1 MSLDKSIE
9 LISEKK
15 FSEAKDIL
23 EKLTIVE
30 PENFEAFKNLGLC
43 YVNLEEFEPALKAF
57 LRSID
62 IKNDD
67 ATSYFYIATI
77 YDKLEDFQ
85 NAEKYYKKVL
95 AIRPEHADSYKNLAL
110 LSFRNNDFDSAI
122 GILNKAIEVCE
133 PDFELYYMLSSCF
146 MTKNDIDS
154 AIECLNRAR
163 ELEPTSPQIINSIG
177 SCYLKLKDKAKALEY
192 FEQAFEIDPYDP
204 IANFNIGLIYDSD
217 GDHIRAFN
225 YFEEAYKKLPIEN
238 ILASYA
244 NCAYLCKKIPLAS
257 QLYSTL
263 VAIRP
268 DVLKYQ
274 RNLMLTLEMLHDYK
288 NALIIAERLFEHSPK
303 DDVLLR
309 KIATY
314 NRCVGEYDR
323 AIKVFE
329 LLMKKGKFDSDT
341 FWELGVCYIRL
352 DEKDNALNAFKNAI
366 KLSPDNAIAHK
377 DLALLYLRLNLLDWA
392 EDEISEALKIAPDN
406 FEINFGAGV
415 LYYTIGKYDSADKHF
430 AHVADCAEVDA
441 LFNASYAQNLLY
453 LGQVEPAVL
462 LFKKA
467 LSADPKCEIALYEL
481 AKHYFNEKKYS
492 PAANLVQELL
502 MINPD
507 AEYEYLQ
514 AKIDIASK
522 KYKKAIMALL
532 KLTELYPQNHLI
544 LLDLATSYYK
554 TDDFEN
560 AKKYIKASLSIYPD
574 FEDGLKLLKKL
585 ENNNGK

>member
-1 MSLDKSIE
+1 MSLPS
-9 LISEKK
+9 
-15 FSEAKDIL
+15 
-23 EKLTIVE
+23 
-30 PENFEAFKNLGLC
+30 
-43 YVNLEEFEPALKAF
+43 
-57 LRSID
+57 
-62 IKNDD
+62 DD

-77 YDKLEDFQ
+77 YDKLEDFD

-95 AIRPEHADSYKNLAL
+95 LIRPEHADSYKNLAL
-110 LSFRNNDFDSAI
+110 LSFRNNDFEGAI
-122 GILNKAIEVCE
+122 EILNKALQFETS
-133 PDFELYYMLSSCF
+133 DFELHYMLSSCY
-146 MTKNDIDS
+146 MTLDKIDL
-154 AIECLNRAR
+154 AIECLNKA
-163 ELEPTSPQIINSIG
+163 LEFEPNSPQIINSLG
-177 SCYLKLKDKAKALEY
+177 SCYLKLKDREKALEY
-192 FEQAFEIDPYDP
+192 FERAFEIDPYDP

-244 NCAYLCKKIPLAS
+244 NCAYLCKKIPLAA

-268 DVLKYQ
+268 DVIKYQ
-274 RNLMLTLEMLHDYK
+274 KNLMLVLEALHDFK
-288 NALIIAERLFEHSPK
+288 NALIIAEKLYRLNPK
-303 DDVLLR
+303 DDILLR
-309 KIATY
+309 KLATY
-314 NRCVGEYDR
+314 HRSIGNYDN
-323 AIKVFE
+323 AIKTFE
-329 LLMKKGKFDSDT
+329 ILFKKVKIDSDS
-341 FWELGVCYIRL
+341 FWELGVCYVKL
-352 DEKDNALNAFKNAI
+352 DEKDSALNSFKNAI
-366 KLSPDNAIAHK
+366 KLEPNNAVAHK
-377 DLALLYLRLNLLDWA
+377 DLAILYLRLNLLDWA
-392 EDEISEALKIAPDN
+392 EDEISEALKLAPDD

-415 LYYTIGKYDSADKHF
+415 LYFTIGKYDLADKYF
-430 AHVADCAEVDA
+430 AHVADCADVDA

-481 AKHYFNEKKYS
+481 AKHYFGEKKYS
-492 PAANLVQELL
+492 PASNLVQELL

-507 AEYEYLQ
+507 PEYEYLQ
-514 AKIDIASK
+514 AKIDMAMK
-522 KYKKAIMALL
+522 KYKKAIMSLL

-574 FEDGLKLLKKL
+574 FEEGLKLLKKL
-585 ENNNGK
+585 ENTNGK

>member
-15 FSEAKDIL
+15 FEEAKEIL
-23 EKLTIVE
+23 EKLSLKEQGNLEV
-30 PENFEAFKNLGLC
+30 FKNLGLC
-43 YVNLEEFEPALKAF
+43 YVNLEEFELALKAF
-57 LRSID
+57 MQAIA
-62 IKNDD
+62 IKSDD

-77 YDKLEDFQ
+77 HDKLEDFD

-95 AIRPEHADSYKNLAL
+95 AIRPEHIDSYKNLAL

-122 GILNKAIEVCE
+122 EILDRALEVE
-133 PDFELYYMLSSCF
+133 PNDFELHYMLSSCY
-146 MTKNDIDS
+146 MTQDKLDLAID
-154 AIECLNRAR
+154 CLNKAHV
-163 ELEPTSPQIINSIG
+163 LEPKSPQIINSLG
-177 SCYLKLKDKAKALEY
+177 SCYLKLKDSKRALEY
-192 FEQAFEIDPYDP
+192 FEQAFELDPYDP
-204 IANFNIGLIYDSD
+204 IANFNIGLIYDAE

-244 NCAYLCKKIPLAS
+244 NCAYLCKKIQLAA

-268 DVLKYQ
+268 DVIKYQ
-274 RNLMLTLEMLHDYK
+274 RNLMLVLELLHDYK
-288 NALIIAERLFEHSPK
+288 NALIIADKLFKLNPK

-309 KIATY
+309 KLATFQ
-314 NRCVGEYDR
+314 RCVGNFEE
-323 AIKVFE
+323 AIKT
-329 LLMKKGKFDSDT
+329 LQILMRKGKIDT
-341 FWELGVCYIRL
+341 DIYWELGVCYIRL
-352 DEKDNALNAFKNAI
+352 DEKDAALNAFKNAI
-366 KLSPDNAIAHK
+366 KLAPDNAIAHK
-377 DLALLYLRLNLLDWA
+377 DLAILYLRLNLLDWA
-392 EDEISEALKIAPDN
+392 EDEISQALKLEPDN

-415 LYYTIGKYDSADKHF
+415 LYFTIGKYELADKYF
-430 AHVADCAEVDA
+430 AHIANCAEVDSI
-441 LFNASYAQNLLY
+441 FNASYAQNLLS

-481 AKHYFNEKKYS
+481 AKYYYGAKKYS

-502 MINPD
+502 MIKSDP
-507 AEYEYLQ
+507 EYEYLQ
-514 AKIDIASK
+514 AKIDMATK
-522 KYKKAIMALL
+522 KYKKAILQLL

-585 ENNNGK
+585 ENKNDK